1 MIHVKNLTQYQVHS
15 KSSIDISFETSKLEL
30 MRLCFPWYA
39 VFSFKNSAFH
49 STQGCVAAWMR
60 QGFSEFRW
68 FREECESHSVM
79 SDSLQP
85 MDYTVHGI
93 LRPEYWSWQPFPS
106 LGDLPNS
113 GIESRSPTLWA
124 TREVQGRMDTGIYMT
139 MSLHCSPETI
149 TTLLISYLFFSR

>member
-1 MIHVKNLTQYQVHS
+1 MTQYQVHS

-93 LRPEYWSWQPFPS
+93 LRPEYWSGLSCPS
-106 LGDLPNS
+106 PGDLPDP
-113 GIESRSPTLWA
+113 GIEPRSPASQADSLPPDPPGKSSLVLRTLNLWNEA
-124 TREVQGRMDTGIYMT
+124 A
-139 MSLHCSPETI
+139 LHFAE
-149 TTLLISYLFFSR
+149 